1 MTQEHST
8 ARGPRPAGRPR
19 DLERHRAVLTS
30 TRAILVAD
38 GYPGVTFA
46 EVARSAGVTRQLVYR
61 WWPTKAALVSE
72 AMFAA
77 EATTWPSTFPGPLDH
92 DVRTWV
98 DAMVTHAARPDVR
111 AGVRGL
117 LAEIG
122 TSDTL
127 PGLSKHLITPIRHS
141 LDALLTAAQARG
153 EVHPDIDPVLTTETV
168 TGAITM
174 HLLLDRAEP
183 PVITAHLTQ
192 LLTWAF
198 GSRAAQQELPR
209 PSAQGHP

>member
-1 MTQEHST
+1 MTQEPST
-8 ARGPRPAGRPR
+8 AAGPRPAGRPR

-30 TRAILVAD
+30 TRAILVTH

-46 EVARSAGVTRQLVYR
+46 EVARTAGVTRQLVHR

-77 EATTWPSTFPGPLDH
+77 ETATWPSTFPGPLEA
-92 DVRTWV
+92 DVRIWV
-98 DAMVTHAARPDVR
+98 DAMVGHAARPDVR

-127 PGLSKHLITPIRHS
+127 PGLSKHLITPIRQS
-141 LDALLTAAQARG
+141 LESLLRAARARG
-153 EVHPDIDPVLTTETV
+153 EAHPGIDPTLTTETV

-183 PVITAHLTQ
+183 AVITEHLTQ
-192 LLTWAF
+192 LVTWAF
-198 GSRAAQQELPR
+198 RAPV
-209 PSAQGHP
+209 S